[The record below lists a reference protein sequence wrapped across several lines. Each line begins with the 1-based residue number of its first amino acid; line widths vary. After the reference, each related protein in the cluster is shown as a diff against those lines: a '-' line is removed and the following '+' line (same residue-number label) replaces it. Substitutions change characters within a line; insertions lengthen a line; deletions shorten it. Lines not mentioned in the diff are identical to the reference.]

1 MEVASALEPTSQN
14 EPFETQ
20 VFARLDAL
28 GKTIAVAESC
38 TGGLIAH
45 RLTNVPGVSACFLG
59 GIVAYSNETKAGLL
73 GVNWAAIDAYG
84 AVSEPVALEMAVG
97 VRERFGADVG
107 VAVTGIAGPGGA
119 TPGKP
124 VGLVYVAV
132 SSGTETTVRRH
143 DFAGPRGAVK
153 AQTADEALSMVLECV
168 S

>member
-1 MEVASALEPTSQN
+1 MEVASALEAMSQS

-20 VFARLDAL
+20 VFERLDAS
-28 GKTIAVAESC
+28 GMTIAVAESC

-59 GIVAYSNETKAGLL
+59 GIVAYSNEAKVGLL
-73 GVNWAAIDAYG
+73 GVTRADLDAHG
-84 AVSEPVALEMAVG
+84 AVSELVARQMAEG
-97 VRERFGADVG
+97 VRERFGADIGVG
-107 VAVTGIAGPGGA
+107 VTGIAGPGGA

-132 SSGTETTVRRH
+132 SSGAETTVRRH
-143 DFAGPRGAVK
+143 EFPGPREAVK
-153 AQTADEALSMVLECV
+153 AQSADEALSMVLERI

>member
-1 MEVASALEPTSQN
+1 MDVASPLEATSQSD
-14 EPFETQ
+14 PCETQ
-20 VFARLDAL
+20 VFERLDAS

-59 GIVAYSNETKAGLL
+59 GIVAYSNEAKVGLL
-73 GVNWAAIDAYG
+73 GVNRAALEAHG
-84 AVSEPVALEMAVG
+84 AVSEPVARQMAEG

-132 SSGTETTVRRH
+132 SSAAETTVRRH
-143 DFAGPRGAVK
+143 EFAEPREAVK
-153 AQTADEALSMVLECV
+153 AQTADEALNMVLECV